1 MKKIKLK
8 SFSRTVFWKLAQMVQ
23 AEINSLAFYCFFAY
37 FSKQNCKH
45 GKLTFLEK
53 GVNIKVIIWI
63 DCIVT
68 YNLRHIS

>member
-1 MKKIKLK
+1 MLK
-8 SFSRTVFWKLAQMVQ
+8 CSSRRVFWKLAQMVQ
-23 AEINSLAFYCFFAY
+23 AEINILLFIALFFAY

-45 GKLTFLEK
+45 KKLTLLEK
-53 GVNIKVIIWI
+53 GMDIKVIFWI